1 MLSQTDKQAFDEA
14 GYVVVPGLLDGGEVD
29 AVLDALGSE
38 RVSRSTHERVDAE
51 GRSSR
56 LSIWTDLGDDIFSRV
71 ARHRGLVEGAR
82 LLLGADVYHWHSK
95 VMFKEAGGGGSWEWH
110 QDYGYWYG
118 DRCLAPDM
126 LSVMVALDPASKA
139 NGCLR
144 VLGGSHRLG
153 RLDHGTV
160 GDQAGAD
167 PTRLAAALERFPV
180 HHLEAEPGAA
190 IFFHCNTLHS
200 SQANLSDRP
209 RRAMICAFN
218 AMANAPYDGSGPPV
232 VPIETVETV
241 APPVPSS
248 QGTT

>member
-1 MLSQTDKQAFDEA
+1 MPSENERQAFDEA
-14 GYVVVPGLLDGGEVD
+14 GYVVVPGLLDGGEVA
-29 AVLDALGSE
+29 AVLDALSSE
-38 RVSRSTHERVDAE
+38 RISRSVHERVDAE

-56 LSIWTDLGDDIFSRV
+56 LSIWTDLGDDVFSRV
-71 ARHRGLVEGAR
+71 ARHRDLVERAQ

-126 LSVMVALDPASKA
+126 LSVMVALDPATQA
-139 NGCLR
+139 NGCLQ
-144 VLGGSHRLG
+144 VLAGSHRLG

-160 GDQAGAD
+160 GNQAGAD
-167 PTRLAAALERFPV
+167 PVRLAAAVNRFPV
-180 HHLEAEPGAA
+180 HHLEAEPGSA

-209 RRAMICAFN
+209 RRAMICAYN
-218 AMANAPYDGSGPPV
+218 AMTNAPYDGSGPPAV
-232 VPIETVETV
+232 SIDTVDSV
-241 APPVPSS
+241 APSASS
-248 QGTT
+248 SRGTS